1 MIEYHQIKE
10 EADQEN
16 CYTVIYSSDRNE
28 TNTQVDVKNVNG
40 VGQNIMKL
48 INSWNWNKVKELHV
62 YPKTD
67 NVAIDFDMFR
77 RF

>member
-48 INSWNWNKVKELHV
+48 INS
-62 YPKTD
+62 
-67 NVAIDFDMFR
+67 
-77 RF
+77 